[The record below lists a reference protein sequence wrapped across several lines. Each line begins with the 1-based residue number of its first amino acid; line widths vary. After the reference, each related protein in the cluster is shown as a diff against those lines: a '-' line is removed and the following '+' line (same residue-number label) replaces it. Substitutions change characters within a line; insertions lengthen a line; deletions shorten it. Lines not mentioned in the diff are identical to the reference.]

1 MIWNS
6 AGRYNKY
13 IDIFWCICRTIY
25 KNDTFYSND
34 NYKRFRCFF
43 FLYQGIAK
51 IEDTLDNHNNNVLFC
66 MSKDVMFEDQNE
78 NDKQYILL

>member
-1 MIWNS
+1 M
-6 AGRYNKY
+6 
-13 IDIFWCICRTIY
+13 
-25 KNDTFYSND
+25 
-34 NYKRFRCFF
+34 FF